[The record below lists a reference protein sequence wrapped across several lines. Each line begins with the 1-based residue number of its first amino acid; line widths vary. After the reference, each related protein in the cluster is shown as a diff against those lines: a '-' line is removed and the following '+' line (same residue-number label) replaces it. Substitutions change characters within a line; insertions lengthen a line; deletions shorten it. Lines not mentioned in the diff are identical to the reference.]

1 MSETPPPPFDD
12 QHDSL
17 GHSED
22 HPNLPGL
29 DDLVDSGWEPRSEE
43 AQQVF
48 DSLQPLEALRETPP
62 VEDVLV
68 HATLARIKTT
78 PRPSD
83 PKSAVP
89 TPSPAAGF
97 GSGSGFNFRLP
108 DLFGV
113 AASLLLATSILL
125 ALGRGAKLHSRDE
138 LCGANIRALGAA
150 VESFASDH
158 RREVPSSNWNVVPSL
173 ATVRQFV
180 DDGYCPHQRVNCPC
194 CRGEKKGISF
204 YSVQVG
210 SGRIRVDRLD
220 PRRPIVGDP
229 NPLQVAHMLGL
240 PAPGPMSGA
249 LSHSGRCSHL
259 LLGDLSVRSSRRP
272 VWINKGRMDA
282 VWVPRGH
289 TSLPK
294 FALIDPQ
301 DVFLAR

>member
-1 MSETPPPPFDD
+1 MSETPPTPSDD
-12 QHDSL
+12 QHDSS
-17 GHSED
+17 GHPED
-22 HPNLPGL
+22 QPNFPGL
-29 DDLVDSGWEPRSEE
+29 DELVDSGWEPHSEE
-43 AQQVF
+43 ARQLL
-48 DSLQPLEALRETPP
+48 DTLKPLESLRENPP
-62 VEDVLV
+62 AEDVLV
-68 HATLARIKTT
+68 HATLARIKAT
-78 PRPSD
+78 
-83 PKSAVP
+83 P
-89 TPSPAAGF
+89 TPAATSTSSTAIGVGF
-97 GSGSGFNFRLP
+97 GSGFQFRLP

-138 LCGANIRALGAA
+138 LCGANIRALGTA

-210 SGRIRVDRLD
+210 PGRIRVDRLD

-229 NPLQVAHMLGL
+229 NPLQVANMLGV

-272 VWINKGRMDA
+272 VWINKGRVDA

>member
-1 MSETPPPPFDD
+1 MSETPPTPFDD
-12 QHDSL
+12 QHDSS
-17 GHSED
+17 GHPED

-29 DDLVDSGWEPRSEE
+29 DELVESGWEPHSEE
-43 AQQVF
+43 AQHLL
-48 DSLQPLEALRETPP
+48 DTLKPLEALRETPP
-62 VEDVLV
+62 AEDVLV
-68 HATLARIKTT
+68 HAALARIKAT
-78 PRPSD
+78 
-83 PKSAVP
+83 P
-89 TPSPAAGF
+89 TPLAPSSAAISSSIATGGGF
-97 GSGSGFNFRLP
+97 GSGFQFRLP

-125 ALGRGAKLHSRDE
+125 ALGRGSKLHSRDE
-138 LCGANIRALGAA
+138 LCGANIRALGTA

-210 SGRIRVDRLD
+210 PGRIRVDRLD

-229 NPLQVAHMLGL
+229 NPLQVANMLGV

-272 VWINKGRMDA
+272 VWINKGRVDA
-282 VWVPRGH
+282 VWGPRGH

>member
-1 MSETPPPPFDD
+1 MSGTPPPPFDD
-12 QHDSL
+12 QHDSSSY
-17 GHSED
+17 SED

-29 DDLVDSGWEPRSEE
+29 DDLVDSGWEPRSDE
-43 AQQVF
+43 AQKVF

-62 VEDVLV
+62 AEDILV
-68 HATLARIKTT
+68 HATLARIKAT
-78 PRPSD
+78 PRPAD
-83 PKSAVP
+83 FKSAASR
-89 TPSPAAGF
+89 PSPAAGV
-97 GSGSGFNFRLP
+97 GSGGGFHFRLP

-158 RREVPSSNWNVVPSL
+158 RREVPSSDWNVVPSL

-194 CRGEKKGISF
+194 CRGEKQGISF

-272 VWINKGRMDA
+272 VWINKGRVDA

>member
-1 MSETPPPPFDD
+1 MSETPPPPCDD
-12 QHDSL
+12 QHDSS

-108 DLFGV
+108 DVFGV

-138 LCGANIRALGAA
+138 LCGANIRGLGAA
-150 VESFASDH
+150 VESFVSDH

>member
-1 MSETPPPPFDD
+1 MSETPRTPSDD
-12 QHDSL
+12 ERDLFSHP
-17 GHSED
+17 ED
-22 HPNLPGL
+22 FQEIPGL
-29 DDLVDSGWEPRSEE
+29 DELVDSGWQPESEE
-43 AQQVF
+43 AEQ
-48 DSLQPLEALRETPP
+48 LMARLHPLEALRASQPA
-62 VEDVLV
+62 EDVLV

-78 PRPSD
+78 PTTPGAKNNSPSLS
-83 PKSAVP
+83 SAVDVVGGG
-89 TPSPAAGF
+89 GF
-97 GSGSGFNFRLP
+97 QFRLP

-113 AASLLLATSILL
+113 AASLLLATSIFL
-125 ALGRGAKLHSRDE
+125 ALGRGSKLHSRDE
-138 LCGANIRALGAA
+138 LCGANIRALGTA

-158 RREVPSSNWNVVPSL
+158 RREVPSSNWDVVPSL

-194 CRGEKKGISF
+194 CRGEKSGISF

-210 SGRIRVDRLD
+210 PGRIRVDRFD
-220 PRRPIVGDP
+220 PQRPIVGDP
-229 NPLQVAHMLGL
+229 NPLQVARMLGV

-259 LLGDLSVRSSRRP
+259 LLADLSVRSARRP
-272 VWINKGRMDA
+272 VWINKGRVDA

>member
-1 MSETPPPPFDD
+1 M
-12 QHDSL
+12 
-17 GHSED
+17 
-22 HPNLPGL
+22 
-29 DDLVDSGWEPRSEE
+29 
-43 AQQVF
+43 
-48 DSLQPLEALRETPP
+48 
-62 VEDVLV
+62 
-68 HATLARIKTT
+68 
-78 PRPSD
+78 
-83 PKSAVP
+83 
-89 TPSPAAGF
+89 
-97 GSGSGFNFRLP
+97 
-108 DLFGV
+108 

-138 LCGANIRALGAA
+138 LCGANIRALGTA

-210 SGRIRVDRLD
+210 PGRIRVDRLD

-229 NPLQVAHMLGL
+229 NPLQVANMLGV

-272 VWINKGRMDA
+272 VWINKGRVDA

>member
-12 QHDSL
+12 QHDSS

-29 DDLVDSGWEPRSEE
+29 DELVDSGWEPRSEE
-43 AQQVF
+43 AQKVF
-48 DSLQPLEALRETPP
+48 DRLQPLEALRETPP

-89 TPSPAAGF
+89 TPSTAAGF

>member
-1 MSETPPPPFDD
+1 MSETPPTPFDD
-12 QHDSL
+12 QHDSP
-17 GHSED
+17 GHPED

-29 DDLVDSGWEPRSEE
+29 DELVDSGWEPHSEE
-43 AQQVF
+43 AQQ
-48 DSLQPLEALRETPP
+48 LLHTLHPLEALHETPP
-62 VEDVLV
+62 AEDVLV
-68 HATLARIKTT
+68 HATLARIKAT
-78 PRPSD
+78 
-83 PKSAVP
+83 P
-89 TPSPAAGF
+89 TPSASRSAATSSSIEAGIGVGTGF
-97 GSGSGFNFRLP
+97 QFRLP

-113 AASLLLATSILL
+113 AASLLLATTILL
-125 ALGRGAKLHSRDE
+125 AVGRKGKSHSRDE
-138 LCGANIRALGAA
+138 LCGANIRALGTA

-194 CRGEKKGISF
+194 CRLEKKGISF

-210 SGRIRVDRLD
+210 PGRIRVDQLD

-229 NPLQVAHMLGL
+229 NPLQVANLLGV
-240 PAPGPMSGA
+240 PAPGHKSGA
-249 LSHSGRCSHL
+249 ISHSGRCSHL

-272 VWINKGRMDA
+272 VWINKGLVDS

-294 FALIDPQ
+294 FALIDLQ
-301 DVFLAR
+301 DVFLAQ

>member
-1 MSETPPPPFDD
+1 MSETPPPPSDD
-12 QHDSL
+12 QHDSS

-68 HATLARIKTT
+68 HATLARIKAT

-83 PKSAVP
+83 PKSTVP
-89 TPSPAAGF
+89 TPSTAAGI

-194 CRGEKKGISF
+194 CRGERRAFPSIPCRLAR
-204 YSVQVG
+204 VG
-210 SGRIRVDRLD
+210 SEWIDSIR
-220 PRRPIVGDP
+220 GDP
-229 NPLQVAHMLGL
+229 SWVTPILFKWPMLGL
-240 PAPGPMSGA
+240 PAPGPLSGA

>member
-1 MSETPPPPFDD
+1 MSETPRKPSDD
-12 QHDSL
+12 ERDLFSL
-17 GHSED
+17 PED
-22 HPNLPGL
+22 CQDVPGL
-29 DDLVDSGWEPRSEE
+29 DELVNSGWQPESDE
-43 AQQVF
+43 AEQLMARL
-48 DSLQPLEALRETPP
+48 DPLEALRATPP
-62 VEDVLV
+62 AEDVLV
-68 HATLARIKTT
+68 HATLARIKST
-78 PRPSD
+78 PRAAAS
-83 PKSAVP
+83 KG
-89 TPSPAAGF
+89 TSPAFSPAVDGA
-97 GSGSGFNFRLP
+97 GSGGFQFRLP

-113 AASLLLATSILL
+113 AASLLLATSIVL

-138 LCGANIRALGAA
+138 LCGANIRALGTA

-158 RREVPSSNWNVVPSL
+158 RREVPASNWDVVPSL

-194 CRGEKKGISF
+194 CRGEKSGISF

-210 SGRIRVDRLD
+210 PGRIRVDRFD
-220 PRRPIVGDP
+220 PQRPIVGDP
-229 NPLQVAHMLGL
+229 NPLQVASMLGV

-259 LLGDLSVRSSRRP
+259 LLADLSVRSARRP
-272 VWINKGRMDA
+272 VWINKGRVDA

>member
-1 MSETPPPPFDD
+1 MSETPPTPFDD
-12 QHDSL
+12 QHDSP
-17 GHSED
+17 GHPEG
-22 HPNLPGL
+22 HPDLPGL
-29 DDLVDSGWEPRSEE
+29 DELVESGWDPQFEE
-43 AQQVF
+43 SRQLM
-48 DSLQPLEALRETPP
+48 DTLQPLEALRKTPP
-62 VEDVLV
+62 AEDVLV
-68 HATLARIKTT
+68 HATLARIKAT
-78 PRPSD
+78 
-83 PKSAVP
+83 P
-89 TPSPAAGF
+89 TPSALKSASSSSISSGAGL
-97 GSGSGFNFRLP
+97 GSGFQFRLP

-180 DDGYCPHQRVNCPC
+180 DNGYCPHQRVNCPC

-210 SGRIRVDRLD
+210 PGRIRVDRLD

-229 NPLQVAHMLGL
+229 NPLQVANMLGV

-259 LLGDLSVRSSRRP
+259 LLADLSVRSSRRP
-272 VWINKGRMDA
+272 VWINKGRVDA
-282 VWVPRGH
+282 VWVPRGY

-294 FALIDPQ
+294 FTLIDPQ

>member
-1 MSETPPPPFDD
+1 MSETPPTPFDD
-12 QHDSL
+12 QHDSP
-17 GHSED
+17 GHPD
-22 HPNLPGL
+22 LPGL
-29 DDLVDSGWEPRSEE
+29 DELVESRWDPQSEE
-43 AQQVF
+43 SRQLM
-48 DSLQPLEALRETPP
+48 DTLQPLEALRKTPP
-62 VEDVLV
+62 AEDVLV
-68 HATLARIKTT
+68 HATLARIKAT
-78 PRPSD
+78 
-83 PKSAVP
+83 P
-89 TPSPAAGF
+89 TPSALKSASSSSISSGAGL
-97 GSGSGFNFRLP
+97 GSGFQFRLP

-180 DDGYCPHQRVNCPC
+180 DNGYCPHQRVNCPC

-210 SGRIRVDRLD
+210 PGRIRVDRLD

-229 NPLQVAHMLGL
+229 NPLQVANMLGV

-259 LLGDLSVRSSRRP
+259 LLADLSVRSSRRP
-272 VWINKGRMDA
+272 VWINKGRVDA

-294 FALIDPQ
+294 FTLIDPQ